1 MNKFLFE
8 LGLEEMPAGMIPK
21 ALDQMCDSCERL
33 LEESQISFESLQ
45 RFASPRRLAFRL
57 EGLPDRQSE
66 SDEVVLGPSQ
76 SVAYDS
82 DQNPT
87 KAIEGFARKGGVAVA
102 DLEIVDTAKGPYVSY
117 RKTTPGKPLTEILQ
131 EILPKILASISWPK
145 NMYWRE
151 SRFRFIRPLRWYLAL
166 LNDQTLSFEFE
177 GIEASDSTRGH
188 RFLGEAMVQIPD
200 TDHYLD
206 RLRENHVLV
215 NPEERKAKITGEIE
229 QVVPDQL
236 HALPDPGLVQMV
248 VHLNEYPTVVC
259 GGFDQK
265 FLKLPQEVLVTV
277 MRHHQKYFS
286 VIDDN
291 DRIQPYF
298 LTVVNTHG
306 DPDGKIRE
314 GHEKVLR
321 ARLEDSAF
329 FWKIDRQQRLKDR
342 VEQLDHIVFQ
352 EALGTYHAKTDRVRK
367 LCAELEKG
375 EHLDTAALLCKT
387 DLTTDMVREFPELQG
402 VMGGLYAR
410 DEGYPEEVCRAI
422 GEHYKPVSLD
432 DESPGSR
439 LGALLS
445 VADKLDT
452 IVGCFAIGIV
462 PTGSN
467 DPFALRR
474 HAQGLIK
481 VLFDRKLDWSLRW
494 LVERAQENF
503 SKELEG
509 QVITDI
515 LMDFLERRVRHI
527 FQEKRVAY
535 DVLNAVL
542 AVDIKSVS
550 DAFERAQAL
559 AQIKGQPD
567 FEALAIAYKRTKN
580 ILAKQSIDLPEV
592 DQEALADPE
601 EHALFDAYVKIRPDV
616 EDSVSKGDYDAAL
629 RKIAGLRETVDPFF
643 DKVLVMT
650 DDESLRHNR
659 LRLLHDISQLFLSI
673 ADISEI
679 VREKDDHY
687 E

>member
-1 MNKFLFE
+1 
-8 LGLEEMPAGMIPK
+8 
-21 ALDQMCDSCERL
+21 
-33 LEESQISFESLQ
+33 
-45 RFASPRRLAFRL
+45 
-57 EGLPDRQSE
+57 
-66 SDEVVLGPSQ
+66 
-76 SVAYDS
+76 
-82 DQNPT
+82 
-87 KAIEGFARKGGVAVA
+87 
-102 DLEIVDTAKGPYVSY
+102 
-117 RKTTPGKPLTEILQ
+117 
-131 EILPKILASISWPK
+131 
-145 NMYWRE
+145 
-151 SRFRFIRPLRWYLAL
+151 
-166 LNDQTLSFEFE
+166 
-177 GIEASDSTRGH
+177 
-188 RFLGEAMVQIPD
+188 MV
-200 TDHYLD
+200 
-206 RLRENHVLV
+206 
-215 NPEERKAKITGEIE
+215 
-229 QVVPDQL
+229 
-236 HALPDPGLVQMV
+236 
-248 VHLNEYPTVVC
+248 
-259 GGFDQK
+259 
-265 FLKLPQEVLVTV
+265 
-277 MRHHQKYFS
+277 
-286 VIDDN
+286 
-291 DRIQPYF
+291 
-298 LTVVNTHG
+298 

-535 DVLNAVL
+535 DVSQRPCWLWISRVFQMPL
-542 AVDIKSVS
+542 KEPRHWPRSKVS
-550 DAFERAQAL
+550 PIL
-559 AQIKGQPD
+559 
-567 FEALAIAYKRTKN
+567 KRWRSLTREPRISWPN
-580 ILAKQSIDLPEV
+580 SQSIC
-592 DQEALADPE
+592 Q
-601 EHALFDAYVKIRPDV
+601 KSI
-616 EDSVSKGDYDAAL
+616 K
-629 RKIAGLRETVDPFF
+629 
-643 DKVLVMT
+643 
-650 DDESLRHNR
+650 R
-659 LRLLHDISQLFLSI
+659 L
-673 ADISEI
+673 
-679 VREKDDHY
+679 
-687 E
+687 

>member
-8 LGLEEMPAGMIPK
+8 LGLEEIPAGMIPK
-21 ALDQMCDSCERL
+21 ALDQMCDSCEKL

-45 RFASPRRLAFRL
+45 RFTSPRRLAFL
-57 EGLPDRQSE
+57 MEGLPDSQLERE
-66 SDEVVLGPSQ
+66 EVVLGPSQ
-76 SVAYDS
+76 SVAYDQ
-82 DQNPT
+82 DQKPT
-87 KAIEGFARKGGVAVA
+87 KALEGFARKGGVAVT
-102 DLEIVDTAKGPYVSY
+102 DLQVVDTAKGQYVSY
-117 RKTTPGKPLTEILQ
+117 RKTIPGKPLIEILQ
-131 EILPKILASISWPK
+131 GILPKVLTSISWPK
-145 NMYWRE
+145 NMYWKE

-166 LNDQTLSFEFE
+166 LNDVTLSFEFE
-177 GIEASDSTRGH
+177 GIQASNITRGH
-188 RFLGEAMVQIPD
+188 RFLGEAMVKVRD
-200 TDHYLD
+200 GDHYLD
-206 RLRENHVLV
+206 NLRENYVLAV
-215 NPEERKAKITGEIE
+215 PQERRAKITREIK
-229 QVVPDQL
+229 QVVPDGL
-236 HALPDPGLVQMV
+236 HALADPELVEMV

-286 VIDDN
+286 VIDDQ
-291 DRIQPYF
+291 DQIQPYF

-306 DPDGKIRE
+306 DPEGKIRG
-314 GHEKVLR
+314 GHEKVLK

-329 FWKIDRQQRLKDR
+329 FWKADRQQTLKDR
-342 VEQLDHIVFQ
+342 VEQLHQVVFQ
-352 EALGTYHAKTDRVRK
+352 EKLGSYHAKTDRVRK
-367 LCAELEKG
+367 LCAELAKG

-410 DEGYPEEVCRAI
+410 DEGYPEEVCQAI
-422 GEHYKPVSLD
+422 GEHYKPVSLE
-432 DESPGSR
+432 DESPASD

-462 PTGSN
+462 PTGSS

-494 LVERAQENF
+494 LVERAQETF
-503 SKELEG
+503 SEELED
-509 QVITDI
+509 QKITDT
-515 LMDFLERRVRHI
+515 LMDFLEGRVRHI
-527 FQEKRVAY
+527 FQEKQVAY
-535 DVLNAVL
+535 DILNAVL
-542 AVDIKSVS
+542 AVDIQSVY
-550 DAFERAQAL
+550 DAFRRAQAL
-559 AQIKGQPD
+559 AEIKDQPD

-580 ILAKQSIDLPEV
+580 ILAKQSMDLPEV
-592 DQEALADPE
+592 NEATLVDSE
-601 EHALFDAYVKIRPDV
+601 EHALFDAYIKIRPDV
-616 EDSVSKGDYDAAL
+616 EESVNEGDYDAAL
-629 RKIAGLRETVDPFF
+629 RKIASLRETVDLFF

-650 DDESLRHNR
+650 DDETLRNNR
-659 LRLLHDISQLFLSI
+659 LRLLGDISQLFLSI

-679 VREKDDHY
+679 VRERDDYY